1 MKVALRG
8 IIGAGKTTFTA
19 EAGALGWAVSY
30 EPVEDNPY
38 LAAFYAGDNSVILS
52 MEIFLALARQRQF
65 RAIHASAADE
75 IADRSPEEDLIFAQ
89 LLHEDGR
96 FDSDDYHDYLHIYGR
111 LFRDVPEL
119 DVVIWL
125 KVSPET
131 ALGRIR
137 ERARPSEMQ
146 VSDEDWLVYLTRL
159 NEAYENQHHKDNV
172 MVVDWEEPGA
182 VEDVLQRARAWHL
195 VPRINATRQAP
206 GQ

>member
-38 LAAFYAGDNSVILS
+38 LAAFYAGDNSVILP

-65 RAIHASAADE
+65 VAIHASPADE
-75 IADRSPEEDLIFAQ
+75 IADRSPQEDLIFAQ
-89 LLHEDGR
+89 LLHEEGR
-96 FDSDDYHDYLHIYGR
+96 LDLDDYHDYLHLYGR

-146 VSDEDWLVYLTRL
+146 VSDAEWLVYLTRL
-159 NEAYENQHHKDNV
+159 DEAYENHRHHQDNI

-182 VEDVLQRARAWHL
+182 VEDVLARAKDFHL
-195 VPRINATRQAP
+195 KRAAAEAL
-206 GQ
+206 GK